1 MSPPRSRR
9 SRGFPPIAAP
19 DARVLIL
26 GSLPGQ
32 ASLAAQQYYAQPY
45 NAFWRIMGE
54 LFDAGPQRPYAERAE
69 VLKARQVALWDV
81 CRAAV
86 RPGSLDS
93 AIDPGSVVIND
104 FAAFFRAH
112 PRIEAVYSNGGTS
125 YALYR
130 RLVLPRL
137 PPAVR
142 TLPHE
147 SLPSTSPAHASL
159 RFEQK
164 LERWRVVAER
174 LAR

>member
-1 MSPPRSRR
+1 MSASRSRH

-32 ASLAAQQYYAQPY
+32 MSLAAQQYYAQPY
-45 NAFWRIMGE
+45 NVFWRIMGE
-54 LFDAGPQRPYAERAE
+54 LFDAGPQRPYAERAA
-69 VLKARQVALWDV
+69 VLMSRRVALWDV

-93 AIDPGSVVIND
+93 AIDLESVVIND
-104 FAAFFRAH
+104 FATFFRRH
-112 PRIEAVYSNGGTS
+112 PAIEAVYSNGGTS

-130 RLVLPRL
+130 RLALPRL
-137 PPAVR
+137 PQAVR
-142 TLPHE
+142 DLPHE
-147 SLPSTSPAHASL
+147 RLPSTSPAHASL
-159 RFEQK
+159 RYEQK
-164 LERWRVVAER
+164 LARWRVVAER

>member
-1 MSPPRSRR
+1 LL
-9 SRGFPPIAAP
+9 
-19 DARVLIL
+19 V
-26 GSLPGQ
+26 
-32 ASLAAQQYYAQPY
+32 
-45 NAFWRIMGE
+45 
-54 LFDAGPQRPYAERAE
+54 
-69 VLKARQVALWDV
+69 ARQVALWDV

-93 AIDPGSVVIND
+93 DIDLGSVVIND

-130 RLVLPRL
+130 RLAWPTLPQSARD
-137 PPAVR
+137 
-142 TLPHE
+142 LPHE
-147 SLPSTSPAHASL
+147 RLPSTSPAHAAL

-164 LERWRVVAER
+164 LERWRVVADR